1 MRQWDERF
9 FQGRFELV
17 TEIGKIK
24 ALEKAKE
31 PREIEKFLES
41 PASVIE
47 VCQATIET
55 TL

>member
-1 MRQWDERF
+1 MRQWNAPF

-17 TEIGKIK
+17 TEIEKIK

-41 PASVIE
+41 PTSVIE
-47 VCQATIET
+47 VCQATIEP